1 MFSWLAAG
9 AFTLFLG
16 CVLCHLIFRNL
27 ARGYAATVC
36 ACLIGIASGSF
47 FTVLL
52 SGWLMFVFNPRIAA
66 VGPIYLTAEIL
77 GAILGCSAA
86 VFLMRFIASGLP
98 TRHNS
103 N

>member
-1 MFSWLAAG
+1 
-9 AFTLFLG
+9 
-16 CVLCHLIFRNL
+16 
-27 ARGYAATVC
+27 
-36 ACLIGIASGSF
+36 
-47 FTVLL
+47 
-52 SGWLMFVFNPRIAA
+52 MFVFNPRIAA